1 MRTRALI
8 FDFDGLIV
16 DTEGAVFQAWE
27 EVYAEH
33 GQHLDPR
40 RWSRIIGTV
49 SDFDGLADLEG
60 RLARPIDRDG
70 IGVRRLARAREL
82 ADALP
87 VLPGVTEWRRD
98 ARRLGLKLGIASSST
113 RQWVMGHVE
122 RLGLRDWDC
131 IRCREDTRRAKPD
144 PDLYLAVLECLG
156 VAPTDAIAV
165 EDSRNGV
172 TAAKR
177 AGLFC
182 VAVPCSMTAHMDL
195 SAADLRLGSLAER
208 ALADVL
214 AIVEARGAA
223 HGGPG

>member
-1 MRTRALI
+1 M
-8 FDFDGLIV
+8 
-16 DTEGAVFQAWE
+16 
-27 EVYAEH
+27 YAAY

-60 RLARPIDRDG
+60 RLARPIDRDA
-70 IGVRRLARAREL
+70 IGVRRLAREREL

-122 RLGLRDWDC
+122 RLGLQDWDC

-156 VAPTDAIAV
+156 VAPAEAIAV
-165 EDSRNGV
+165 EDSRNGI

-208 ALADVL
+208 SLADVL
-214 AIVEARGAA
+214 AMVEARGAA
-223 HGGPG
+223 GGAPG